1 MPTNDERRRVASVL
15 LLLNAVSK
23 RFSKKDSWD
32 ALRMAVG
39 TYEDAPFAGCVTFA
53 RLAELVDPDVTRN
66 VPVSQIAGLLDA
78 DLGRM
83 VDAMRDLYD
92 L

>member
-15 LLLNAVSK
+15 LLLNAASK

-53 RLAELVDPDVTRN
+53 RLA
-66 VPVSQIAGLLDA
+66 
-78 DLGRM
+78 
-83 VDAMRDLYD
+83 
-92 L
+92 